1 MYLVSLE
8 YPFVSLAFNVKLH
21 HSPWLPDHPT
31 VVVVYITISL
41 WKKCN
46 SSRKLFFCC
55 CFFMSCFLFSIA
67 GQLRAKHG
75 FVSPKSGERKT
86 KTWINIFKEKF
97 NPFILK
103 RIEEGYR
110 FILYYFHS
118 INFYLFIL
126 YIF

>member
-1 MYLVSLE
+1 MYFVSLE

-31 VVVVYITISL
+31 VVYITVSL

-67 GQLRAKHG
+67 GQLKAKHG
-75 FVSPKSGERKT
+75 FVSPNSRERKT

-97 NPFILK
+97 NPSTLK
-103 RIEEGYR
+103 RSEEGNR

-118 INFYLFIL
+118 INFYLSFL
-126 YIF
+126 YWRVQ